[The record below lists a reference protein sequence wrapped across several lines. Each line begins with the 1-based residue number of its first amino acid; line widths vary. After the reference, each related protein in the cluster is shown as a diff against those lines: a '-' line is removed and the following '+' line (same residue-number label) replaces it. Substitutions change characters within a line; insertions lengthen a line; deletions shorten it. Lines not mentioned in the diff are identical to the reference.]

1 MLNKNTLLALTATA
15 AATISAPA
23 AFASL
28 VTYSQDFEGL
38 DASSPSAL
46 AEDNW
51 KIFANVF
58 DSSGTG
64 FLYNYGVFDA
74 PNGSGGFSNV
84 ASGEGGP
91 DQGAQQLVTFS
102 DYNNADHG
110 NTSNRI
116 ETNVFQEQIIS
127 AADIGSEWTF
137 TFDAKMGDLAGDS
150 TALAFIKTLDPNAG
164 FALTNFVTIDM
175 TSIASTW
182 DTYAMSL
189 FIDGSLDGQILQ
201 FGFATVASGFDPSG
215 VLYDNVDF
223 RPVPLPGAVW
233 LMASGLLAFS
243 RLRRKD
249 G

>member
-1 MLNKNTLLALTATA
+1 MLNKKTLLALTATA
-15 AATISAPA
+15 AAAISAPA
-23 AFASL
+23 ALANL
-28 VTYSQDFEGL
+28 MTYSQDFEGL
-38 DASSPSAL
+38 NAADPAAL
-46 AEDNW
+46 AGDGW

-74 PNGSGGFSNV
+74 PNGSGAFSNV
-84 ASGEGGP
+84 ATGEGGP

-102 DYNNADHG
+102 DYNNGDHNG
-110 NTSNRI
+110 SNRI
-116 ETNVFQEQIIS
+116 ETNVFQEQIIG
-127 AADIGSEWTF
+127 AGDIGSEWTF
-137 TFDAKMGDLAGDS
+137 SFDAKMGDLAGDS

-164 FALTNFVTIDM
+164 FATTNFVTIDM
-175 TSIASTW
+175 TNIASTW
-182 DTYAMSL
+182 DTYTMSL
-189 FIDGSLDGQILQ
+189 FMDGGLDGQILQ
-201 FGFATVASGFDPSG
+201 FGFLTVASGFDPSG

>member
-15 AATISAPA
+15 AAAISAPA
-23 AFASL
+23 AFATL
-28 VTYSQDFEGL
+28 ATYSQDFESL
-38 DASSPSAL
+38 NAADPAAL
-46 AEDNW
+46 AGDNW

-84 ASGEGGP
+84 ATGEGGA

-102 DYNNADHG
+102 DYNNTDHG
-110 NTSNRI
+110 VGNRI
-116 ETNVFQEQIIS
+116 ETNVFQEQIIDS
-127 AADIGSEWTF
+127 SDAGSEWVF
-137 TFDAKMGDLAGDS
+137 SFDAKMGDLAGDS
-150 TALAFIKTLDPNAG
+150 TALAFIKTLDPGAG
-164 FALTNFVTIDM
+164 FATTNFVTIDM
-175 TSIASTW
+175 TTIASTW
-182 DTYAMSL
+182 DTYTMSL
-189 FIDGSLDGQILQ
+189 FIDPALSGQILQ
-201 FGFATVASGFDPSG
+201 FGFATTASGFDPSG
-215 VLYDNVDF
+215 ILYDNVDF